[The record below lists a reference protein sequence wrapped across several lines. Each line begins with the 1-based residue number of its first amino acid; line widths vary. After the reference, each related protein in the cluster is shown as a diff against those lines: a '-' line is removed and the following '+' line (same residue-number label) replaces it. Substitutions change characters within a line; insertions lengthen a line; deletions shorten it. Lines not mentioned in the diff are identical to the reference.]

1 MAESS
6 ASSILYNISSPQVSD
21 AVMNES
27 ITIAHHVEYTDPE
40 ILAVL
45 GMGSFGFILNI
56 AVISIA
62 SRRPA
67 FFQVPVKSLV
77 ISLGS
82 ANLFIIVVCMLL
94 NAAWYSLRSV
104 FGQDCRFFKTLE
116 AFSLN
121 AAAYVVVAWVIDR
134 CRSCMVYS
142 AEKLPP
148 EPSVRKPRH
157 LTKLIIATWVLAL
170 LMSLQHV
177 IVVPFDVEL
186 DVNETLLNELKPAKM
201 ACVSRGIFY
210 PPWKQMIVE
219 FTSICTTYLIPVAFI
234 VGCLAALLV
243 NQIRKT
249 RKSGDGSRA
258 PLRRFYSYDDE
269 ASADSRF
276 ITAFTICL
284 AVLFITIWGPY
295 YFALIAKISGSV
307 DVDVSLSTIFYLA
320 GLAYPLASPVLYLN
334 FHLFR
339 SANCCRD
346 PSQLGRSSST
356 IRERIEMLQRN
367 QLSRR
372 FDDL

>member
-1 MAESS
+1 MTETSPTGVVFD
-6 ASSILYNISSPQVSD
+6 LSSPEFNNV
-21 AVMNES
+21 VNES
-27 ITIAHHVEYTDPE
+27 IAIAHHVEYTDPE

-82 ANLFIIVVCMLL
+82 ANLFIILVCMML
-94 NAAWYSLRSV
+94 NAAWYSMRSV
-104 FGQDCRFFKTLE
+104 FGSDCRFFRTLE

-121 AAAYVVVAWVIDR
+121 AAAYVVVAWVVDR

-142 AEKLPP
+142 ADKTPP

-177 IVVPFDVEL
+177 IVVPSDVDIEL
-186 DVNETLLNELKPAKM
+186 NVTVLNDLKPAKM
-201 ACVSRGIFY
+201 ACVSRGLFY
-210 PPWKQMIVE
+210 PPWKQMVVE
-219 FTSICTTYLIPVAFI
+219 FTSISTTYLIPVAFI
-234 VGCLAALLV
+234 LGCLAALLV
-243 NQIRKT
+243 NQIRKSKT
-249 RKSGDGSRA
+249 NDDPSRA
-258 PLRRFYSYDDE
+258 PLRRFYSYDAE
-269 ASADSRF
+269 AETDSRF

-295 YFALIAKISGSV
+295 YFALIAKISGAV
-307 DVDVSLSTIFYLA
+307 DIDVSITTIFYLA

-346 PSQLGRSSST
+346 PAQLGRSSST

-367 QLSRR
+367 QISRR